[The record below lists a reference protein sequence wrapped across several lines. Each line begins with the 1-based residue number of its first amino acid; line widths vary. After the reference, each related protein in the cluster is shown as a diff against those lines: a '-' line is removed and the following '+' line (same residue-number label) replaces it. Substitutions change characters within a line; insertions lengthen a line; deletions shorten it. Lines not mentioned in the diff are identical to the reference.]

1 MSVKFNIDEIFE
13 MAEQIERN
21 GQIFYR
27 HAGNIMPPES
37 ESQKLMLL
45 LADMEIKHEKI
56 FADMRKDILNQNAMD
71 SILNPD
77 FDPDGLAGMYLRA
90 IVDGKIFNLIKPPDE
105 YFTENETA
113 ENLLKS
119 AIQREKD
126 AIIFYLGIKESISKD
141 FGQDKVDL
149 IIKEE
154 MSHITYISNEIK
166 RRQ

>member
-1 MSVKFNIDEIFE
+1 MTAKFNIDEIFE

-21 GQIFYR
+21 GQIFYLR
-27 HAGNIMPPES
+27 AGNIMPSNS
-37 ESQKLMLL
+37 ESQKRMLL

-56 FADMRKDILNQNAMD
+56 FSDMRKDILKQNAID
-71 SILNPD
+71 PILDPD

-90 IVDGKIFNLIKPPDE
+90 IIDGKIFDLIKSPNE
-105 YFTENETA
+105 YFTENATA
-113 ENLLKS
+113 ENVLKS

-126 AIIFYLGIKESISKD
+126 SIIFYLGIKDSISKD
-141 FGQDKVDL
+141 FGQDKIDL